1 MSSEKSK
8 SDNEQIEGLTPLR
21 VSGIVA
27 VVVRSNL
34 SVSPGGFEYWRWI
47 DNNWLP
53 HLWTKTQGS
62 ISIIIF
68 STIQN
73 EIIHISSEI
82 L

>member
-53 HLWTKTQGS
+53 HL
-62 ISIIIF
+62 
-68 STIQN
+68 
-73 EIIHISSEI
+73 
-82 L
+82 